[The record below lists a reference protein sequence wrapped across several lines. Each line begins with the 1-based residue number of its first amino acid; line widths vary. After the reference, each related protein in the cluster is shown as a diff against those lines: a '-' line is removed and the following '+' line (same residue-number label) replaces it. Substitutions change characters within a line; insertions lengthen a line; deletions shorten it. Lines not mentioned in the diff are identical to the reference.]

1 MYFNRSI
8 ALLQRDAF
16 KLDAWNTIVIKAQG
30 KHIQTWVNGMPI
42 ADYYD
47 NDRQLAASEGFIGL
61 QVHWPVKGK
70 TGKLRWRN
78 LRIKEL
84 KD

>member
-61 QVHWPVKGK
+61 QVY
-70 TGKLRWRN
+70 
-78 LRIKEL
+78 
-84 KD
+84 